1 MLTLSEVNAHYGS
14 SHILQGVD
22 LAVNEGEVVALL
34 GRNGVGKTT
43 TIRTVIGSL
52 TASGGTIRFRDAE
65 VTKQA
70 SHRRARLGMGLVP
83 QGRGVYPNLS
93 VEEQLDL
100 PPRRKN
106 RNGASEWSKETVYRL
121 FPRLAERKKN
131 SGSQLSGGEQ
141 QMLSIARALR
151 GEPEL
156 LLLDEPSEG
165 LAPLVVEQ
173 VGEVLGTLKERQ
185 LSILLVEQNLN
196 LALSVADRVYIMN
209 KGRIVHDSTA
219 RELSKDKETQHRLL
233 GV

>member
-1 MLTLSEVNAHYGS
+1 MLVLSGVNAHYGS

-22 LAVNEGEVVALL
+22 LRVDRGEVVALL

-43 TIRTVIGSL
+43 TVRTVMGIL
-52 TASGGTIRFRDAE
+52 PASGGTVTFKGSE
-65 VTKQA
+65 VTKHP
-70 SHRRARLGMGLVP
+70 SHKRARLGMGLVP

-100 PPRRKN
+100 PPKRRS
-106 RNGASEWSKETVYRL
+106 GDPEWSREAVYEL

-131 SGSQLSGGEQ
+131 SGGQLSGGEQ
-141 QMLSIARALR
+141 QMLSMARALC

-173 VGEVLGTLKERQ
+173 VGEVLRDIRRRE

-209 KGRIVHDSTA
+209 KGRIVHEA
-219 RELSKDKETQHRLL
+219 GAEELSGDRETQHRLL